1 MPRCS
6 GFKRD
11 NSQCERIVGESNAYC
26 FAHDPLRKAERS
38 ANASKAGKSTRSQAI
53 GDLHALKEKLIKLGD
68 DLVAGDAHRG
78 DAAVAATC
86 YGTAV
91 KVIEAETKIRELQES
106 RLVETQLKVQ
116 EQTELIARL
125 EAIEEAQV
133 AQAAE
138 KPSMGGGRW
147 GA

>member
-6 GFKRD
+6 GVKRD

-38 ANASKAGKSTRSQAI
+38 ANASKAGKSKQSQAI
-53 GDLHALKEKLIKLGD
+53 GDLHALKEKLITLGD
-68 DLVAGDAHRG
+68 DLVAGKAHRG
-78 DAAVAATC
+78 NSAVAATC
-86 YGTAV
+86 YGMAIKATEAEV
-91 KVIEAETKIRELQES
+91 KVRELQES
-106 RLVETQLKVQ
+106 RLVETRLKVQ

-125 EAIEEAQV
+125 EAIEEAQ
-133 AQAAE
+133 AAE

-147 GA
+147 G

>member
-1 MPRCS
+1 
-6 GFKRD
+6 
-11 NSQCERIVGESNAYC
+11 
-26 FAHDPLRKAERS
+26 L
-38 ANASKAGKSTRSQAI
+38 
-53 GDLHALKEKLIKLGD
+53 ALLKQKLIKLGD
-68 DLVAGDAHRG
+68 DLVAGKAHRG
-78 DAAVAATC
+78 NASVAATC

-125 EAIEEAQV
+125 EDIEA